1 MNSDRRI
8 VFYFRE
14 NIPITEMFYGGGGD
28 GSGGGGGDGGSL
40 RSCWK
45 LWRGAW
51 WGLEMGREGWRVI
64 GGGAGPCSI
73 M

>member
-14 NIPITEMFYGGGGD
+14 NIPITEMFY
-28 GSGGGGGDGGSL
+28 GGGGDGGSL